1 MKIQEKDKL
10 FTVWESR
17 KDVTGVVSTKN
28 RILLGCLEIGKVQAF
43 RVGGHSILV

>member
-1 MKIQEKDKL
+1 MKIQEVDKL

-17 KDVTGVVSTKN
+17 KDVMGVVSTKD

-43 RVGGHSILV
+43 RVWGEGVS